1 MLLSKMIEEKLASRG
16 IDLSAQIQPIGSYT
30 PVIISGNLAFVSGQI
45 AIESSKRSQEV
56 KYKGR
61 VGKDITI
68 DDAKKAAELCAI
80 NCLIQLKTAL
90 GDLEKIKKI
99 VKVSGFVNCDASFA
113 DHPSVV
119 NGASEFLVQVFGESG
134 KHTRIAVGVNSL
146 PKNSCTEIDM
156 VVEV

>member
-1 MLLSKMIEEKLASRG
+1 MLLSRMIEEKLTSRG
-16 IDLSAQIQPIGSYT
+16 IDLSTQIQPIGSYS

-45 AIESSKRSQEV
+45 AIENSKQSQEV

-68 DDAKKAAELCAI
+68 EDAKKAAELCAI
-80 NCLIQLKTAL
+80 NCLIQLKSAL

-99 VKVSGFVNCDASFA
+99 VKVSGFVNCDASFE
-113 DHPSVV
+113 DHPAVV

-134 KHTRIAVGVNSL
+134 KHTRIALGVNSL

>member
-1 MLLSKMIEEKLASRG
+1 MLLSRMIEEKLTSRG
-16 IDLSAQIQPIGSYT
+16 IDLSTQIQPIGSYS
-30 PVIISGNLAFVSGQI
+30 PVIISGSLAFVSGQI
-45 AIESSKRSQEV
+45 AIENSKQSQEV
-56 KYKGR
+56 KYKGK

-68 DDAKKAAELCAI
+68 EDAKKAAELCAI

-113 DHPSVV
+113 DHPAVV